1 MLVVRV
7 VRQRSQRDPRPSVR
21 SSGDRRCG
29 CPHARPPVSVSAMSA
44 SLRTEGPS
52 GRPAAVVTIVLLAGL
67 ALGAAT
73 VRMAADATRLP
84 AGGRAVPVLAVA
96 IGWSFVAVGCYAWA
110 RRPDNRCGPLL
121 ATFGFTVLLSAL
133 VISDDPL

>member
-7 VRQRSQRDPRPSVR
+7 VRQRSQRDPVRSVR
-21 SSGDRRCG
+21 SSGDRRG
-29 CPHARPPVSVSAMSA
+29 GGPPARPPGSVRPMSA
-44 SLRTEGPS
+44 SPPPQGPS

-73 VRMAADATRLP
+73 VQMAADATRLP

-121 ATFGFTVLLSAL
+121 ATFGFTVLSSAL
-133 VISDDPL
+133 